1 MKVRVNHENSDDEML
16 DFIILKGRVK
26 VKSRITTLDF
36 RRADFCLFRE
46 LLGRIP
52 LTYGLGGRGLW
63 ESWSLFKDHLL

>member
-1 MKVRVNHENSDDEML
+1 MKVRVNHDNRDDEML

-26 VKSRITTLDF
+26 VKSRIITLDF

-52 LTYGLGGRGLW
+52 LDMALGARGLW